1 MKQFIQKGTERS
13 QNRNLILPK
22 LGFTGDSVVT
32 ILMVAITVL
41 FFGFLSSTSFASPGS
56 KQPPE
61 TVTTITVKMG
71 DIYDRIEGLGT
82 TKALD
87 SIILTPNTTEKVT
100 KIAFEDGRPVKK
112 GDVLVELSQAEE
124 QAQLRSADAALNE
137 AKDTFERAVDLRKT
151 NDISE
156 ATLKE
161 RRTDYLEAE
170 ARVIELQARVRDL
183 QIIAPFDGVVGLSDI
198 SLGALVS
205 PGDEIATL
213 DAIETL
219 KVDFDISAINANDI
233 KIGQAVLGTVDAFP
247 TEIFRGNIVNI
258 DTRVNPNTRTFT
270 VRSLVSNGSL
280 RLKPGMLMNV
290 YVKTNVSKGLVIPLK
305 TVIPVGEKSFV
316 FGVDPETNTVHRTEI
331 EVGKRL
337 ANHLEVKSGLKEG
350 DIIVSEGQVKISD
363 KAHVNPVPEAEH
375 KLTSAQNTD
384 AQTPVSQQPE
394 KQNSENPKENDLN
407 EAHKSEEKALETSQN
422 EVLIS
427 PDKQVNNSASTNVK
441 EVES

>member
-1 MKQFIQKGTERS
+1 MKQFNKKDTEASSRKS
-13 QNRNLILPK
+13 PLFSIFYLVT
-22 LGFTGDSVVT
+22 GFTV
-32 ILMVAITVL
+32 MVNAVKRTVL
-41 FFGFLSSTSFASPGS
+41 ISGCFSSLLLGLLSENSFASPGA
-56 KQPPE
+56 KRPPA
-61 TVTTITVKMG
+61 TVTTIKVKMG

-100 KIAFEDGRPVKK
+100 KISFEDGKPIKK

-137 AKDTFERAVDLRKT
+137 AKDTLDRAVNLRKT
-151 NDISE
+151 NDVSE

-247 TEIFRGNIVNI
+247 LETFRGDIVNI

-270 VRSLVSNGSL
+270 VRSLVSNNSL

-290 YVKTNVSKGLVIPLK
+290 HVKTNVSKGLVIPLK
-305 TVIPVGEKSFV
+305 TVIPIGEKSFV
-316 FGVDPETNTVHRTEI
+316 FRVDPQTNMVHKIEI
-331 EVGKRL
+331 GIGKRL
-337 ANHLEVKSGLKEG
+337 ANHLEVKRGLKEG
-350 DIIVSEGQVKISD
+350 DVIVSEGQVKLSD
-363 KAHVNPVPEAEH
+363 KAVVNPVPEKEF
-375 KLTSAQNTD
+375 TFR
-384 AQTPVSQQPE
+384 SQQNPE
-394 KQNSENPKENDLN
+394 NHEENHLKEAPKN
-407 EAHKSEEKALETSQN
+407 KEKVLETSQN
-422 EVLIS
+422 TGLIS
-427 PDKQVNNSASTNVK
+427 PNTQISDPASVNTQ
-441 EVES
+441 EGES